1 VKVEELRKIREKVQ
15 KEMDLRA
22 GEKATKVV
30 VGMGTCGIAAGAR
43 PVMAAIN
50 DELAQKNANN
60 VTVVQSGCA
69 GFCEQEPLV
78 DILRPG
84 EKKVTYGKVNPEKA
98 RRIVAEH
105 VLGGRVLKEYVFAQE
120 KE

>member
-1 VKVEELRKIREKVQ
+1 VNVEELKKIREKMQ
-15 KEMDLRA
+15 KEMDLRS
-22 GEKATKVV
+22 GEKSVKVV

-43 PVMAAIN
+43 PVMAAIQE
-50 DELAQKNANN
+50 ELARQGGPQ
-60 VTVVQSGCA
+60 VSVVQSGCA

-98 RRIVAEH
+98 RRIVTEH
-105 VLGGRVLKEYVFAQE
+105 ILGGKVIPEFVFAQE
-120 KE
+120 K

>member
-1 VKVEELRKIREKVQ
+1 VNVEELKKIRERSQ
-15 KEMDLRA
+15 KEIDLRS
-22 GEKATKVV
+22 GEKAIKVV

-43 PVMAAIN
+43 PVMAAIK
-50 DELAQKNANN
+50 DELARRKAEN

-78 DILRPG
+78 DVLRPG
-84 EKKVTYGKVNPEKA
+84 EKKVTYGKVSPDKA

-105 VLGGRVLKEYVFAQE
+105 VVGGRVVNEFVFAQE
-120 KE
+120 K

>member
-1 VKVEELRKIREKVQ
+1 MNLEELKKIREKMQ
-15 KEMDLRA
+15 KEIDLRS
-22 GEKATKVV
+22 GEKAIKVV

-43 PVMAAIN
+43 PVMAAIK
-50 DELAQKNANN
+50 DEIARQKAES

-84 EKKVTYGKVNPEKA
+84 EKKVTYGKVNAEKA
-98 RRIVAEH
+98 RKIVVEH
-105 VLGGRVLKEYVFAQE
+105 IVGGRVVSEFVFAQE
-120 KE
+120 K